1 MPTKTI
7 WVFIS
12 FLLLGIAISAFLIGV
27 WLLQITHNT
36 LEYSESLKG
45 RVDTTIQNV
54 VEREVEV
61 EVNRHDRGTTTEDS

>member
-12 FLLLGIAISAFLIGV
+12 FLLLGMAVTAFLIGV
-27 WLLQITHNT
+27 WLLKITHNT
-36 LEYSESLKG
+36 LEYTEHLKG

-54 VEREVEV
+54 VEREVGIEV
-61 EVNRHDRGTTTEDS
+61 KKYDRGTTTEDS

>member
-7 WVFIS
+7 WGFIS
-12 FLLLGIAISAFLIGV
+12 ILLLGMALSLFLMGV

-36 LEYSESLKG
+36 LEYTEYLKS

-54 VEREVEV
+54 VEREVGIEV
-61 EVNRHDRGTTTEDS
+61 KKYDRGTTTEDR